1 LDRQLGEE
9 IMGTSYVAH
18 TDRRGATWL
27 PIGLSIAG
35 LLAVSIAAA
44 TLAPRLGILG
54 QGANPGSAEQFGYG
68 AGYPMHFGLAGP
80 SQLSVWAEHVGYGAG
95 YPMHFGLAGPSQL
108 SVWAEHVGY
117 GDGYPLH
124 GGLAGPSQVDESP

>member
-1 LDRQLGEE
+1 MDRQLGER

-18 TDRRGATWL
+18 TDRGGATWL

-35 LLAVSIAAA
+35 LLAVLIAAA
-44 TLAPRLGILG
+44 TLAPRLGILD

-80 SQLSVWAEHVGYGAG
+80 SQLNLRAEHLGYGAG
-95 YPMHFGLAGPSQL
+95 YPM
-108 SVWAEHVGY
+108 
-117 GDGYPLH
+117 H

>member
-1 LDRQLGEE
+1 LDRQLGEK
-9 IMGTSYVAH
+9 IMGTFYVAH

-68 AGYPMHFGLAGP
+68 DGYPRHFGLAGP
-80 SQLSVWAEHVGYGAG
+80 SQLH
-95 YPMHFGLAGPSQL
+95 LR
-108 SVWAEHVGY
+108 AEHVGY